1 MKKVLLI
8 ALTMLMTLQLFAQN
22 IVATGTIKNIDGV
35 MLVGVSVEEKG
46 VTNSTLTDADGNFR
60 LSLSNGRVLVVKMK
74 GYETQE
80 VEVGDDGKVPDIILL
95 KAKRRFR
102 IGVMAGVDY
111 GGAIA
116 GNDYSNYHELK
127 SSPSS
132 GYNFGLFFSLKRKQP
147 KKLKKTELMKLEKW
161 GKYVKLKKWE
171 RWTYEFGFIV
181 YTKDE
186 YYSEYDANAKVTYLN
201 IPFLINTWRPK
212 VNKGFL
218 LTGGVSVN
226 VLLKGSVNLP
236 DGEYQFGRWGYGGNY
251 GLGYDFS
258 FGFGIRLVGNVN
270 FFAFQKDE
278 KILNRI
284 DYMGNCVLTYR
295 F

>member
-102 IGVMAGVDY
+102 IGVMAGIDR

-116 GNDYSNYHELK
+116 GNEYSNYHELK

-132 GYNFGLFFSLKRKQP
+132 GYNFGLFFSLKKKQP
-147 KKLKKTELMKLEKW
+147 KKLKKPELMKLEKW
-161 GKYVKLKKWE
+161 EKYVK
-171 RWTYEFGFIV
+171 
-181 YTKDE
+181 
-186 YYSEYDANAKVTYLN
+186 
-201 IPFLINTWRPK
+201 
-212 VNKGFL
+212 
-218 LTGGVSVN
+218 
-226 VLLKGSVNLP
+226 
-236 DGEYQFGRWGYGGNY
+236 
-251 GLGYDFS
+251 
-258 FGFGIRLVGNVN
+258 
-270 FFAFQKDE
+270 
-278 KILNRI
+278 
-284 DYMGNCVLTYR
+284 
-295 F
+295 

>member
-1 MKKVLLI
+1 MKKILLL
-8 ALTMLMTLQLFAQN
+8 ALTMLMTVQLFAQN

-46 VTNSTLTDADGNFR
+46 VTNSTLTDADGNFG
-60 LSLSNGRVLVVKMK
+60 LTLTNGRVLVVKMK

-95 KAKRRFR
+95 KAKKRFR
-102 IGVMAGVDY
+102 VGVMAGVDH

-116 GNDYSNYHELK
+116 GNNESNYNELK
-127 SSPSS
+127 SSSS
-132 GYNFGLFFSLKRKQP
+132 TGYNFGLFFSLRGKKR
-147 KKLKKTELMKLEKW
+147 EKW
-161 GKYVKLKKWE
+161 
-171 RWTYEFGFIV
+171 TNEFGFIV

-226 VLLKGSVNLP
+226 VLLNGSVNLP

-258 FGFGIRLVGNVN
+258 FGLGIRLVGNVN